1 MIFVRTVAF
10 VAAFAVVAIASAQES
25 FVDLNVKAGDLVRVE
40 YPGGKSFTARLTDLS
55 PNRLLV
61 DGQVVTPSP
70 GLIIERVGDP
80 LWDGPVL
87 GAVIG
92 FVVGTVLA
100 NGECGVD
107 WPAWRCMAAGAGWGT
122 ALGLTIDWGK
132 KGRVRVYPKTSP

>member
-1 MIFVRTVAF
+1 MIFVRTFAF
-10 VAAFAVVAIASAQES
+10 VAAFAVVTIASAQES

-55 PNRLLV
+55 PTRLLV

-70 GLIIERVGDP
+70 GLIIERLGDP

-92 FVVGTVLA
+92 LAVGTVLA
-100 NGECGVD
+100 NGQCSVSR
-107 WPAWRCMAAGAGWGT
+107 PAWQCIVGQT
-122 ALGLTIDWGK
+122 VLGSAIGLAVDLSK
-132 KGRVRVYPKTSP
+132 KGRVRVYPKASP